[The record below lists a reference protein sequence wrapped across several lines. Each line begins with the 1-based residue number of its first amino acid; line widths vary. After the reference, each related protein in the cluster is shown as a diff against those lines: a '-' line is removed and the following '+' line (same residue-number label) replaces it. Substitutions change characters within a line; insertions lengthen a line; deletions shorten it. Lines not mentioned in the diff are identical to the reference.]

1 MSLHSE
7 MVCLLA
13 YALGLFPL
21 SSSVPKEGKLK
32 HLSKAEAGNKGTVS
46 SLDDLQSNGAG
57 VGREAGDEGP

>member
-13 YALGLFPL
+13 YGFGLFPL

-32 HLSKAEAGNKGTVS
+32 HLSKAETGNKGTVS
-46 SLDDLQSNGAG
+46 SLDDLQSSGAG